1 MAFSTYLANK
11 ILDHVLRNTSY
22 TPPATVY
29 LSLHT
34 ADPGNTG
41 ANECSGG
48 SYARVSC
55 AFNSASAKAAANTS
69 QTDVLMSAQLPTHW
83 GLWDASTTGNFLMDG
98 TLSPNNVTYNSGDT
112 ARFAAGAITHTLT

>member
-11 ILDHVLRNTSY
+11 ILDHVLRNTAY

-29 LSLHT
+29 LSIHT

-48 SYARVSC
+48 SYART
-55 AFNSASAKAAANTS
+55 AIEFSAAASKAAANSNTENV
-69 QTDVLMSAQLPTHW
+69 VLPACTPTHW
-83 GLWDASTTGNFLMDG
+83 GTWDASSGGNFLFSG
-98 TLSPNNVTYNSGDT
+98 TLNPNNVAFIAGDT
-112 ARFAAGAITHTLT
+112 IQIASAALNNTLT